1 MGNEEKKPRH
11 IVVATN
17 HLLKQRDRALAD
29 RSKADDQVKE
39 LEAALIALGW
49 TEQLTLTAK
58 DGE

>member
-1 MGNEEKKPRH
+1 MANEDKKPRH

-17 HLLKQRDRALAD
+17 HLLKQRDRALND
-29 RSKADDQVKE
+29 RRKADNQVKE

-49 TEQLTLTAK
+49 NEQLSLTPK